1 MQSLYRQKPF
11 VAARKEIPD
20 ARWGRKK
27 WLLHLSSRVFVAKG
41 GSMHRNRSL

>member
-1 MQSLYRQKPF
+1 MQSLYLYYRQKPF

-27 WLLHLSSRVFVAKG
+27 WLLLLHLVACFCC
-41 GSMHRNRSL
+41 